1 MIPQKTRKA
10 GKQKMANTFISV
22 KQIARETLPR
32 LIDNLVFPNLIYRD
46 TAAGG
51 SAKKG
56 DTVSVRRPVKLT
68 AKTFSPTTGVT
79 SQGITEEAVNVK
91 LDNIATVD
99 TEISALEGALDFDSV
114 TRLFIEPAAAAL
126 AEKINS
132 DGLSL
137 YRDIPYIA
145 GTAGTTPSQLSDF
158 ADAAFMLDTNR
169 VPTSGRRAVWS
180 PAASAKFKQI
190 PSLVNAEKCGDTTA
204 LRSGSIG
211 EVFGISNY
219 MTQAVCDHKAG
230 TLAATSGNIAV
241 DAAVENKSAVTL
253 AGTGLSG
260 TLVRGDILKIGN
272 NTYTVTADAA
282 AASGKI
288 TANVYPN
295 VTAAKDEAVTAVG
308 SHSANLVFH
317 PSAFAFVT
325 RPLSTPAG
333 VESYVTTY
341 NGISLRVVRG
351 YDMKYKRE
359 MLSMDVLYSFA
370 TLYPELACRYLG

>member
-1 MIPQKTRKA
+1 MS
-10 GKQKMANTFISV
+10 NSFISV

-46 TAAGG
+46 TGVAGA
-51 SAKKG
+51 AKKG
-56 DTVSVRRPVKLT
+56 DTVAVRRPVKLT
-68 AKTFSPTTGVT
+68 AREFSETDGVT
-79 SQGITEEAVNVK
+79 SEGITEECVNVK
-91 LDNIATVD
+91 LDKIATVD
-99 TEISALEGALDFDSV
+99 AEVSALEGALNFDSV

-126 AEKINS
+126 AEKINN

-137 YRDIPYIA
+137 YTDIPYVA
-145 GTAGTTPSQLSDF
+145 GTAGSTPDALADF
-158 ADAAFMLDTNR
+158 SAAALALDSNR
-169 VPTSGRRAVWS
+169 VPTSKRCAVWD
-180 PAASAKFKQI
+180 PTASAAFKQI
-190 PSLVNAEKCGDTTA
+190 SALVNAEKCGTTTA

-219 MTQAVCDHKAG
+219 MTQAVKSHTAG
-230 TLAATSGNIAV
+230 TLAPASGDMTVAEAV
-241 DAAVENKSAVTL
+241 SASGSVSITGTTL
-253 AGTGLSG
+253 AGTLKK
-260 TLVRGDILKIGN
+260 GDILKVGGK
-272 NTYTVTADAA
+272 TYTVTENATAADG
-282 AASGKI
+282 SI
-288 TANVYPN
+288 TAKVYPAITASSGDE
-295 VTAAKDEAVTAVG
+295 VTLVG
-308 SHSANLVFH
+308 DHTANLVFH
-317 PSAFAFVT
+317 PDAFAFVT

>member
-1 MIPQKTRKA
+1 
-10 GKQKMANTFISV
+10 MANTFISV

-46 TAAGG
+46 VTKGLA
-51 SAKKG
+51 AKKG

-68 AKTFSPTTGVT
+68 ASDFSEAEGVT
-79 SQGITEEAVNVK
+79 SQDITEESVSVK

-99 TEISALEGALDFDSV
+99 TEISALEGALNFDSV

-126 AEKINS
+126 AEKINA

-137 YRDIPYIA
+137 YKDIPYVA
-145 GTAGTTPSQLSDF
+145 GEPGTPPDALSDF
-158 ADAAFMLDTNR
+158 AEAALMLDTNR
-169 VPTSGRRAVWS
+169 VPTSDRRAVWN
-180 PAASAKFKQI
+180 PAATARFKQI
-190 PSLVNAEKCGDTTA
+190 PALVNAEKCGTTTA
-204 LRSGSIG
+204 LRSGSVG
-211 EVFGISNY
+211 EVFGIQNY

-230 TLAATSGNIAV
+230 TLAAGSGSLKVASEVTDSDTVTVTGTSVTGNV
-241 DAAVENKSAVTL
+241 VK
-253 AGTGLSG
+253 
-260 TLVRGDILKIGN
+260 GDVLKIGVK
-272 NTYTVTADAA
+272 TYAVTEDASASGGSITVKVTPAVTA
-282 AASGKI
+282 S
-288 TANVYPN
+288 
-295 VTAAKDEAVTAVG
+295 KDEAVTLYG
-308 SHSANLVFH
+308 SHAANLVFH

-370 TLYPELACRYLG
+370 TLYPELACRYMG

>member
-1 MIPQKTRKA
+1 
-10 GKQKMANTFISV
+10 MAKFDISV

-46 TAAGG
+46 TAPTGA
-51 SAKKG
+51 SKKG

-68 AKTFSPTTGVT
+68 AQTFSGETGVT
-79 SQGITEEAVNVK
+79 SQSISEECVNVK

-99 TEISALEGALDFDSV
+99 TEITALESALDFDSL

-132 DGLSL
+132 DGLEL
-137 YRDIPYIA
+137 YRNIPYIA
-145 GTAGTTPSQLSDF
+145 GTAGETPDALADF
-158 ADAAFMLDTNR
+158 AEAAFMLDTNR
-169 VPTSGRRAVWS
+169 VPTSGRRAVWN
-180 PAASAKFKQI
+180 PAASAAFKQI

-219 MTQAVCDHKAG
+219 MTQAVRDHVAG
-230 TLAATSGNIAV
+230 TLKASSGAMSV
-241 DAAVENKSAVTL
+241 DSDVTD
-253 AGTGLSG
+253 ASEIIITGTGLEG
-260 TLVRGDILKIGN
+260 TLVKGDVLKVGVK
-272 NTYTVTADAA
+272 TCVVREDATA
-282 AASGKI
+282 SGGKI
-288 TANVYPN
+288 TAKVYPKMTASSGEV
-295 VTAAKDEAVTAVG
+295 VTLYGD
-308 SHSANLVFH
+308 HSANLVFH

-370 TLYPELACRYLG
+370 TLYPELACRYMG

>member
-1 MIPQKTRKA
+1 MS
-10 GKQKMANTFISV
+10 NSFISV

-46 TAAGG
+46 TSSGAA
-51 SAKKG
+51 AKKG

-68 AKTFSPTTGVT
+68 AKNFSEESGV
-79 SQGITEEAVNVK
+79 SAQGITEEAVNIR

-99 TEISALEGALDFDSV
+99 AEISALEGALDFDSA

-126 AEKINS
+126 AEKINA
-132 DGLSL
+132 DGLKL
-137 YRDIPYIA
+137 YRDIPY
-145 GTAGTTPSQLSDF
+145 TAGSAGSTPCALSDF
-158 ADAAFMLDTNR
+158 ADAAFTLDTNC
-169 VPTSGRRAVWS
+169 VPTSGRCAVWDPS
-180 PAASAKFKQI
+180 ASAAFKQI
-190 PSLVNAEKCGDTTA
+190 PALINAEKCGNTKA

-219 MTQAVCDHKAG
+219 MTQAVCRHEAG
-230 TLAATSGNIAV
+230 SIASSGISVTV
-241 DAAVENKSAVTL
+241 DETVDDSSVVTL
-253 AGTGLSG
+253 TGTSLAGGL
-260 TLVRGDILKIGN
+260 VHGDVLKIGG
-272 NTYTVTADAA
+272 TGYTVLEDAE
-282 AASGKI
+282 SSGGKI
-288 TANVYPN
+288 TVSVYPKISAKKN
-295 VTAAKDEAVTAVG
+295 DPVTVEG
-308 SHSANLVFH
+308 SHIANLVFH

-370 TLYPELACRYLG
+370 TLYPELACRYMG